1 LRSSYQKFAKGVV
14 IIGITN
20 LLLLF
25 LGGLILL
32 PLLTKTLGARD
43 YGIWAQVDVTIQLV
57 LVIAGLGL
65 PFALSRFLAAETDKV
80 KLQEGFY
87 SAFTIVTLV
96 TLAASIL
103 LIVLAEPIAKAFF
116 EGMTEIVR
124 ITSLII
130 LVWSLDIMFLSMFR
144 ARLQMLNYG
153 IFMIATKFGEIGL
166 IAYFVLNGH
175 GILSVV
181 LCVLAIRTLILLILF
196 FYVKSQVG
204 IKRPSFCNTREY
216 LSFSLPLVP
225 NSVFAWLVSSSDRYV
240 IGYFLGAASV
250 GVYSAGYALGVIPAT
265 FAVVLAFVLSPTL
278 SKLYDEGKNS
288 EVKTYLSYSLKYY
301 LALAIPFVFGALV
314 LAEPA
319 LRLFTTAEI
328 ASQGYFVV
336 PLVALGV
343 LFLGAYGVIAHILV
357 LVKRTKIMALVWVI
371 AAVAN
376 LGLNIALVPHLGI
389 LGAAIAVLVAYLLT
403 LGIGSYYSF
412 KELTFTIDWRFILK
426 SLVASAMMAL
436 IIWSM
441 QPETSLSVIAA
452 VLVGVAIYVVALF
465 LMRGFRK
472 EEVSFFRGLVQ
483 RGDPAVNSD
492 DKAK

>member
-1 LRSSYQKFAKGVV
+1 MESSYQKFAKNVV

-20 LLLLF
+20 LLFF

-32 PLLTKTLGARD
+32 LLLTKTLGARD

-65 PFALSRFLAAETDKV
+65 PFALSRFLAAETDRG
-80 KLQEGFY
+80 KLQDGFY

-116 EGMTEIVR
+116 EGATQIVM

-130 LVWSLDIMFLSMFR
+130 LVWSLDTMFFNLFN
-144 ARLQMLNYG
+144 ARFQMLTYG
-153 IFMIATKFGEIGL
+153 LFTIAAKFGEIGL

-181 LCVLAIRTLILLILF
+181 LCVLAIRTLIFLILF
-196 FYVKSQVG
+196 FLVKSQIG
-204 IKRPSFCNTREY
+204 IKRPRFCNAREY
-216 LSFSLPLVP
+216 LSFSLPTVP
-225 NSVFAWLVSSSDRYV
+225 NNVFTWVVSSSDRYV

-250 GVYSAGYALGVIPAT
+250 GVYSAGYALGVIPIT
-265 FAVVLAFVLSPTL
+265 FATVLAFVLAPTL
-278 SKLYDEGKNS
+278 SKLYDEGKIS
-288 EVKTYLSYSLKYY
+288 EVKTHLSYSLKYF

-314 LAEPA
+314 LAKPV
-319 LRLFTTAEI
+319 LRILSNSEI

-343 LFLGAYGVIAHILV
+343 LFWGAYWVISNILV
-357 LVKRTKIMALVWVI
+357 LVKKTKIMALIWII

-389 LGAAIAVLVAYLLT
+389 LGAALNALIAYSLALS
-403 LGIGSYYSF
+403 IGSYYSF
-412 KELTFTIDWRFILK
+412 KELTFTIDWRFIIK
-426 SLVASAMMAL
+426 SLVASVIMAVIIWIVYPGSILSTGIVILAGL
-436 IIWSM
+436 IIYGV
-441 QPETSLSVIAA
+441 TL
-452 VLVGVAIYVVALF
+452 VLL
-465 LMRGFRK
+465 RGFSR
-472 EEVSFFRGLVQ
+472 EEIVFFSKLLREGS
-483 RGDPAVNSD
+483 NFMNTD
-492 DKAK
+492 DKTG